1 MDNELM
7 RLRQVV
13 YDAGAKYRR
22 AVSERLQIMYKP
34 PNGNAVEVM
43 RQLDSTAE
51 EYRKAFRTLVEYL
64 DSQERSRE
72 REKELVRV
80 KVMYEGFERDLHLI
94 HKG

>member
-13 YDAGAKYRR
+13 YDTGARYRR

-34 PNGNAVEVM
+34 RNENAREVM

-51 EYRKAFRTLVEYL
+51 EYRKAIRNLSEYL
-64 DSQERSRE
+64 DSLETSRE
-72 REKELVRV
+72 SEKERVRI
-80 KVMYEGFERDLHLI
+80 KVVSESFERDLNLI
-94 HKG
+94 H

>member
-13 YDAGAKYRR
+13 YDTGARYRR

-34 PNGNAVEVM
+34 ANGSAREVM

-51 EYRKAFRTLVEYL
+51 EFRKAIRSLSEYL
-64 DSQERSRE
+64 DSVETSRE
-72 REKELVRV
+72 REKERLRI
-80 KVMYEGFERDLHLI
+80 KVVSESFERDLNLI
-94 HKG
+94 H